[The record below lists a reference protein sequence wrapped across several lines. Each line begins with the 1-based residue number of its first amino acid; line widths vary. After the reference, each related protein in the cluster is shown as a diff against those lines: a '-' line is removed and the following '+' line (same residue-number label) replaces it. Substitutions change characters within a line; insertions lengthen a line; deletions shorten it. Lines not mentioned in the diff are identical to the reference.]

1 MGVTIKKN
9 TVNAFH
15 VEMRKRVD
23 LASFKVLSRA
33 GENAVTFARNL
44 DTYKDQTKNLRN
56 SVGYVIVHDGQIVSN
71 LFPGSGEGVAK
82 GQSYAKKIASEA
94 GGLKSKG
101 WILIVVAGMEY
112 AAYVEAKGYDVLSG
126 AGNMLRSYISEKIA
140 QIKAELKQ

>member
-1 MGVTIKKN
+1 MGVNIKKN

-15 VEMRKRVD
+15 AEMRKRVD
-23 LASFKVLSRA
+23 LVSFKVLSRA

-44 DTYKDQTKNLRN
+44 DTYKDQTANLRN
-56 SVGYVIVHDGQIVSN
+56 SIGYVIVHDGKIVSN
-71 LFPGSGEGVAK
+71 LFSGSGDGAAK

-94 GGLKSKG
+94 GGLNSKG

-126 AGNMLRSYISEKIA
+126 AGNMLRSYISETIA